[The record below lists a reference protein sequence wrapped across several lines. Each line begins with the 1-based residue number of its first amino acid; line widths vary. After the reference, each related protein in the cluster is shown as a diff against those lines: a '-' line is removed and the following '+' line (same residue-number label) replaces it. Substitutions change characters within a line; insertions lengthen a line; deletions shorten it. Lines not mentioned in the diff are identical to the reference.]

1 MIKISCYKTKQDL
14 LAKAFC
20 QLAQKCYSNSI
31 NTCVIANN
39 TDFVMELDRVLW
51 TYSKKYFIP
60 HATSQDPF
68 HQEQPIYITHSI
80 ENPNNSKIIILV
92 NPTEDNLLKLFSSTS
107 DVKLNTI
114 EKIMII
120 FDDVQRMQ
128 FSEIKAL
135 LLKTKFNNSE
145 ISLFEQLNSGTWQA
159 TSEQIHNL

>member
-14 LAKAFC
+14 LSKAFC
-20 QLAQKCYSNSI
+20 QLAQKCYSSSI
-31 NTCVIANN
+31 NSCVIANN
-39 TDFVMELDRVLW
+39 SDFAMELDRVLW

-60 HATSQDPF
+60 HATSEDPF

-80 ENPNNSKIIILV
+80 ENPNNSTMIILV

-107 DVKLNTI
+107 EVELSTI

-120 FDDVQRMQ
+120 FDDVQRIQ

-135 LLKTKFNNSE
+135 LLKTKFNNFE
-145 ISLFEQLNSGTWQA
+145 INLFEQLNSGLWQA
-159 TSEQIHNL
+159 TSQQDI

>member
-14 LAKAFC
+14 LSKAFC
-20 QLAQKCYSNSI
+20 QLAQKCYSSSI
-31 NTCVIANN
+31 NSCVIANN
-39 TDFVMELDRVLW
+39 SDFAMELDRVLW

-60 HATSQDPF
+60 HATSEDPF

-80 ENPNNSKIIILV
+80 ENPNNSTMIILV

-107 DVKLNTI
+107 EVELSTI

-120 FDDVQRMQ
+120 FDDVQRIQ

-145 ISLFEQLNSGTWQA
+145 INLFEQLNSGLWQT
-159 TSEQIHNL
+159 TSQQNI

>member
-14 LAKAFC
+14 LSKAFC
-20 QLAQKCYSNSI
+20 QLAQKCYSSSI
-31 NTCVIANN
+31 NSCVIANN
-39 TDFVMELDRVLW
+39 SDFAMELDRVLW

-80 ENPNNSKIIILV
+80 ENPNNSTMIILV

-107 DVKLNTI
+107 EVELSTI

-120 FDDVQRMQ
+120 FDDVQRIQ

-145 ISLFEQLNSGTWQA
+145 INLFEQLNSGLWQT
-159 TSEQIHNL
+159 TSQQNI

>member
-14 LAKAFC
+14 LPKAFC
-20 QLAQKCYSNSI
+20 QLAQKCYYSSI
-31 NTCVIANN
+31 NTCVITNN
-39 TDFVMELDRVLW
+39 SDFATELDRVLW
-51 TYSKKYFIP
+51 TYSKKHFIP

-107 DVKLNTI
+107 EVKLDTI
-114 EKIMII
+114 EKVMII
-120 FDDVQRMQ
+120 FDDVQRTQ
-128 FSEIKAL
+128 FSEIKVL

-145 ISLFEQLNSGTWQA
+145 INLFEQLNSGLWQA
-159 TSEQIHNL
+159 ISQQNI

>member
-14 LAKAFC
+14 LSKAFC
-20 QLAQKCYSNSI
+20 QLAQKCYSSSI
-31 NTCVIANN
+31 NSCVIANN
-39 TDFVMELDRVLW
+39 SDFAMELDRVLW

-80 ENPNNSKIIILV
+80 ENPNNSTMIILV

-107 DVKLNTI
+107 EVELSTI

-120 FDDVQRMQ
+120 FDDVQRIQ

-135 LLKTKFNNSE
+135 LLKTKFNNFE
-145 ISLFEQLNSGTWQA
+145 INLFEQLNSGLWQT
-159 TSEQIHNL
+159 TSQQNI

>member
-14 LAKAFC
+14 LSKAFC
-20 QLAQKCYSNSI
+20 QLAQKCYSSSI
-31 NTCVIANN
+31 NSCVIANN
-39 TDFVMELDRVLW
+39 SDFAMELDRVLW

-60 HATSQDPF
+60 HATSEDPF

-80 ENPNNSKIIILV
+80 ENPNNSTMIILV

-107 DVKLNTI
+107 EVELSTI

-120 FDDVQRMQ
+120 FDDVQRIQ

-135 LLKTKFNNSE
+135 LLKTKFNNFE
-145 ISLFEQLNSGTWQA
+145 INLFEQLNSGLWQT
-159 TSEQIHNL
+159 TSQQNI

>member
-14 LAKAFC
+14 LSKAFC
-20 QLAQKCYSNSI
+20 QLAQKCYSSSI
-31 NTCVIANN
+31 NSCVIANN
-39 TDFVMELDRVLW
+39 SDFAMELDRVLW

-80 ENPNNSKIIILV
+80 ENPNNSTMIILV

-107 DVKLNTI
+107 EVELSTI

-120 FDDVQRMQ
+120 FDDVQRIQ

-145 ISLFEQLNSGTWQA
+145 INLFEQLNSGLWQA
-159 TSEQIHNL
+159 TSQQDI

>member
-14 LAKAFC
+14 LSKAFC
-20 QLAQKCYSNSI
+20 QLAQKCYSSSI
-31 NTCVIANN
+31 NSCVIANN
-39 TDFVMELDRVLW
+39 SDFAMELDRVLW

-60 HATSQDPF
+60 HATSEDPF

-80 ENPNNSKIIILV
+80 ENPNNSTMIILV

-107 DVKLNTI
+107 EVELSTI

-120 FDDVQRMQ
+120 FDDVQRIQ

-145 ISLFEQLNSGTWQA
+145 INLFEQLNSGLWQA
-159 TSEQIHNL
+159 TSQQDI